1 LIETCLTNPAINCSF
16 LLFQVGRTPVEINLV
31 GAVLPLLVSIVIL
44 AHYRK
49 KVRWSRVANFTLASF
64 VVITAIGSSLGA
76 VYGTIAIMGWV
87 YILFW
92 LLFVLWYSRL
102 KIDRTEILLT
112 AGELYVIG
120 TLGVFLDDVV
130 RTFLGFLDVPVV
142 GLKIAPNIWGAA
154 GPLDGIF
161 LSGMYQVVFYL
172 LIASFLLRRRTAV
185 TIDQPNL

>member
-16 LLFQVGRTPVEINLV
+16 LLFQIGTTPVEINLV
-31 GAVLPLLVSIVIL
+31 GAVLPLIASVIIL
-44 AHYRK
+44 THYRK
-49 KVRWSRVANFTLASF
+49 RLRWSRVANFTLASF
-64 VVITAIGSSLGA
+64 VVITAIGSALGA
-76 VYGTIAIMGWV
+76 IYGTIAIMGWV

-92 LLFVLWYSRL
+92 LSFVLWYSRL
-102 KIDRTEILLT
+102 KIVRADAWLT

-130 RTFLGFLDVPVV
+130 RTLLGFLNVPVV

-172 LIASFLLRRRTAV
+172 LMATFLIRRKAAV
-185 TIDQPNL
+185 GPLPS